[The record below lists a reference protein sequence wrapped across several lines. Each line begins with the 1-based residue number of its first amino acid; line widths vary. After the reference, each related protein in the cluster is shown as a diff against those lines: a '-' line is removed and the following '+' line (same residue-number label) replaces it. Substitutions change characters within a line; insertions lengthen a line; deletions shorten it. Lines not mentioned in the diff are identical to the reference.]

1 MPFLWTPRLLCW
13 FWERKHQN
21 EDMVALSLIL
31 QFRRP
36 KGQLRFKKTARKF
49 KLGLLLCVNG
59 VSRLVK
65 SHMCICTHIIIKMS
79 TTCILYD
86 QFSSNILLAWSYCRT
101 CRQPMIII
109 QSTWA
114 QLCGQTCMKRLQ
126 RCQKVNVWFVGALKP
141 NLRCGSI
148 SSLRVSRTN
157 FSARNVING
166 VSRDPLAYCRGFW
179 LILLEV
185 LIQLQYTHNTKW
197 TYIKSHG
204 GTRSASWGL
213 IYTKMGGQKKCILEP
228 QIQIQPASYARFFL
242 VFFW

>member
-65 SHMCICTHIIIKMS
+65 SHMCIGTHIIIKMS

-109 QSTWA
+109 QSTWV

-148 SSLRVSRTN
+148 SSLCVSRTN
-157 FSARNVING
+157 FSARNMING
-166 VSRDPLAYCRGFW
+166 VSRHPVLAD
-179 LILLEV
+179 IV
-185 LIQLQYTHNTKW
+185 
-197 TYIKSHG
+197 G
-204 GTRSASWGL
+204 GVDSIA
-213 IYTKMGGQKKCILEP
+213 IYTQYKMNL
-228 QIQIQPASYARFFL
+228 Y
-242 VFFW
+242 